1 MNKNKILHDKGL
13 RITTARVAVL
23 DYLEKK
29 ENPADVISLV
39 EALDDQ
45 VDQAT
50 IYRILELLTKKDI
63 ISRFDFGEGKY
74 RYELQKKHHHHLV
87 CTKCNKIED
96 IEIKYLQDIEDQVR
110 VKKGFLIKSHALE
123 FFGICKNCQS

>member
-1 MNKNKILHDKGL
+1 MNTQKILHDKGL
-13 RITTARVAVL
+13 KTTSARIAVL
-23 DYLEKK
+23 DLLEKR
-29 ENPADVISLV
+29 ENPIDVLTLV
-39 EALDDQ
+39 EELDSQ

-50 IYRILELLTKKDI
+50 VYRILELLTNKGI

-87 CTKCNKIED
+87 CDKCGGIED
-96 IEIKYLQDIEDQVR
+96 IEIKQIEEIENHIR
-110 VKKGFLIKSHALE
+110 SKKNFLIKSHSLE